1 MDLTTIV
8 GIVVGVTLVGAAILT
23 GGSVRSF
30 INTPSAM
37 ITFGGTL
44 AATLISFNVSQV
56 LNVAKVLG
64 RAFQRD
70 ERKAEEVVAACVRFA
85 EKARISGILILED
98 DAKKIKDPLLKLGL
112 ELIIDGTD
120 PTLAKEILETQV
132 FSLIERHRMGRNVF
146 ESMALYAPAFGM
158 IGTLI
163 GLVQMLLNLRDPSK
177 IGPGLAVA
185 IITTFYGAI
194 LAYLVLYPLARKLEI
209 KSREEVMI
217 KNLMVEGV
225 LAIQSGNNP
234 RLIAR
239 KLKSYLPPMLQEGLE
254 DRIFNREVREEQTDQ
269 PFSAEPAYE
278 GTSDKS

>member
-8 GIVVGVTLVGAAILT
+8 GIIVGVTLVGTAIAT
-23 GGSVRSF
+23 GGSLTNF
-30 INTPSAM
+30 ISVPSAM

-56 LNVAKVLG
+56 FNVAKVLG

-85 EKARISGILILED
+85 EKARVSGILILED

-120 PTLAKEILETQV
+120 PTLAKDILETQV
-132 FSLIERHRMGRNVF
+132 ISLIERHRMGRNVF

-194 LAYLVLYPLARKLEI
+194 LAYLVLYPLARKLEM
-209 KSREEVMI
+209 KSREEAMI

-239 KLKSYLPPMLQEGLE
+239 KLKSYLPPKLQEGLE
-254 DRIFNREVREEQTDQ
+254 DRIFRREEREETTDQ
-269 PFSAEPAYE
+269 SFGAEPAYE
-278 GTSDKS
+278 GMGDKS